1 MIDTVNRSSRASVAT
16 SAVLAATGLAFG
28 AFAVLW
34 LTGTFGLT
42 GIAASNLS
50 TAFEVGGWALSI
62 ALLAFSGGVSG
73 AMYAAYRVFAA
84 TMGRAAARAAF
95 IA

>member
-1 MIDTVNRSSRASVAT
+1 MINTVNRSSRASVAI

-42 GIAASNLS
+42 TIAAGNLAA
-50 TAFEVGGWALSI
+50 AFEIGGWALSI
-62 ALLAFSGGVSG
+62 ALMAFSGGVSAVLYG
-73 AMYAAYRVFAA
+73 AYRVFAA
-84 TMGRAAARAAF
+84 AATAGATRIAF
-95 IA
+95 VA

>member
-1 MIDTVNRSSRASVAT
+1 MIDTVNRTSRATVA
-16 SAVLAATGLAFG
+16 AGALLATTGLAFG

-34 LTGTFGLT
+34 LVGTFGLT
-42 GIAASNLS
+42 TAAASQLA

-73 AMYAAYRVFAA
+73 AMFAAWRVYAA
-84 TMGRAAARAAF
+84 TLGKAAARKAF